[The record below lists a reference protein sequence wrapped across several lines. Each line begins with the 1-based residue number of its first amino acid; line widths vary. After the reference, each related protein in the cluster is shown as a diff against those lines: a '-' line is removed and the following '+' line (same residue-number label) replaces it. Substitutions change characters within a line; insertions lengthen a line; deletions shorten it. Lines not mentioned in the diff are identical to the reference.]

1 MDDKFYSFEKARE
14 YVRTLNLKGLGEWLQ
29 YTKTTDF
36 PDFLPKRPETFT
48 AYKGKWQ
55 GVTDWVG
62 GTHKKYATRGDLL
75 PFEEARE
82 YVRNLELKG
91 QKQWLAWLKT
101 KPDFIP
107 SNPNNTYK
115 KDWVDTADWLGT
127 TRRRSTSF
135 LSFEESREYA
145 RGLNISSIA
154 EWEALCREG
163 KMPQNIPNSPDLTFS
178 SKWITW
184 YDWLG
189 TVQEE

>member
-36 PDFLPKRPETFT
+36 PDFLPKQPEQV
-48 AYKGKWQ
+48 YK
-55 GVTDWVG
+55 
-62 GTHKKYATRGDLL
+62 
-75 PFEEARE
+75 EEWT
-82 YVRNLELKG
+82 G
-91 QKQWLAWLKT
+91 
-101 KPDFIP
+101 FG
-107 SNPNNTYK
+107 S
-115 KDWVDTADWLGT
+115 WLGT
-127 TRRRSTSF
+127 TRRYSTNF

-163 KMPQNIPNSPDLTFS
+163 KMPQNIPSCPDLTFS